1 MIALLKYWKL
11 ILGAV
16 LIVLLASLWL
26 LYRGQVAEVGR
37 LQTLNT
43 ELSRSLAQAEVDKE
57 RLQATVEGN
66 AKLSEADSLKQQ
78 EIQQQVT
85 QLNKTIAQLKSS
97 NNILK
102 KKANGSNQACQSDGS
117 DLELSDDLRL
127 QLESVYKGSGTS
139 QSSKYPSSKPL

>member
-1 MIALLKYWKL
+1 MITLLKYWKL

-16 LIVLLASLWL
+16 IIVLLGSVWL

-43 ELSRSLAQAEVDKE
+43 ELSRQLRQSEEDKQKLEATLEYNSKISAEDNV
-57 RLQATVEGN
+57 
-66 AKLSEADSLKQQ
+66 KQQ
-78 EIQQQVT
+78 AIQEQVT

-102 KKANGSNQACQSDGS
+102 SHSNGNCNVSGEDE
-117 DLELSDDLRL
+117 ELSDGLKAL
-127 QLESVYKGSGTS
+127 LLKAYKGV
-139 QSSKYPSSKPL
+139 